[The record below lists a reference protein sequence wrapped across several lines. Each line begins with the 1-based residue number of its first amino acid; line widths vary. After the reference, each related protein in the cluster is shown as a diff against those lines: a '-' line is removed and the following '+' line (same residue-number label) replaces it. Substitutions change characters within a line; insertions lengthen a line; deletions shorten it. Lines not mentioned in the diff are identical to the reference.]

1 MMRVDGP
8 WDEDMS
14 PVLKLCSELWLR
26 LSRGGVGGI
35 LGGCGGILG
44 SRGGGLRNFVVFV

>member
-1 MMRVDGP
+1 MYVDGP

-26 LSRGGVGGI
+26 SSRGAAGGT
-35 LGGCGGILG
+35 LEGCGGFWDQEGLG
-44 SRGGGLRNFVVFV
+44 CAIFVVFV